1 MLLRPML
8 LTLCLAAP
16 FCATPAL
23 ADFEQTLSDHILPG
37 YAAFAAST
45 QALAEAA
52 AKDCKAD
59 GLKPAFN
66 TAYDAWLGVQ
76 HLHFGPAEADGLS
89 VAIAF
94 WPDPKGSGA
103 KAQRALLLGDPAQL
117 SPEHFPDQSV
127 AARGLTGLERLLYPA
142 EPLPADPCALI
153 QATTLDLARMAKLIN
168 ESWIN
173 SYAKTVLTAGDLG
186 NTSFQTRPEV
196 RQTLFTQV
204 VAALEFDKDQRL
216 GRPLGTFDK
225 PRPERAEALASG
237 RSQRNVLLSLQ
248 TLRAMV
254 VTLTSDAPLTLAG
267 FDRAIKLAKTL
278 DDPAF
283 AGVATPQGH
292 LKVEILQQAVSAL
305 TDTVVSELGPEL
317 DVGVGFNAAD
327 GD

>member
-1 MLLRPML
+1 MLLRSFL
-8 LTLCLAAP
+8 LSLSL
-16 FCATPAL
+16 ATPAL

-37 YAAFAAST
+37 YSAFAAST
-45 QALAEAA
+45 QALSDAA
-52 AKDCKAD
+52 AKDCTAD
-59 GLKPAFN
+59 SLKPAFDA
-66 TAYDAWLGVQ
+66 AYDAWLGVQ
-76 HLHFGPAEADGLS
+76 HLRFGPAEADGLS

-103 KAQRALLLGDPAQL
+103 KSQRALLLGDSAQL
-117 SPEHFPDQSV
+117 TPEHFPDQSV

-153 QATTLDLARMAKLIN
+153 QATTLDLARMAKIIN
-168 ESWIN
+168 DNWIN
-173 SYAKTVLTAGDLG
+173 SYSKTVLTAGDLG
-186 NTSFQTRPEV
+186 NTTFQTRPEV

-225 PRPERAEALASG
+225 PRPERAEAIAAG

-248 TLRAMV
+248 SLRAMV
-254 VTLTSDAPLTLAG
+254 VTLTPDAPLTLAG
-267 FDRAIKLAKTL
+267 FDHAIKLSEAL
-278 DDPAF
+278 DDPTF
-283 AGVATPQGH
+283 AGVAAPQGH

-305 TDTVVSELGPEL
+305 IDTVMAELGPEL

>member
-1 MLLRPML
+1 MLLRATL
-8 LTLCLAAP
+8 LSFCL
-16 FCATPAL
+16 ATPAL

-45 QALAEAA
+45 QALSDAA

-59 GLKPAFN
+59 SLKPAFN
-66 TAYDAWLGVQ
+66 TAYDAWVAVQ
-76 HLHFGPAEADGLS
+76 HLRFGPAEADGLS

-103 KAQRALLLGDPAQL
+103 KSQRALLLGDPVQL
-117 SPEHFPDQSV
+117 SPEQFPDQSV

-153 QATTLDLARMAKLIN
+153 QATTLDLARMAKIIN
-168 ESWIN
+168 DNWI
-173 SYAKTVLTAGDLG
+173 STYSKTVLTAGDLG
-186 NTSFQTRPEV
+186 NTTFQTRPEV

-225 PRPERAEALASG
+225 PRPERAEAVASS
-237 RSQRNVLLSLQ
+237 RSQRNVLISLQ
-248 TLRAMV
+248 SLRAMV
-254 VTLTSDAPLTLAG
+254 VTMTPDAPLTLAG
-267 FDRAIKLAKTL
+267 FDRAIKLAETL
-278 DDPAF
+278 DDLAF

-292 LKVEILQQAVSAL
+292 LKVEILQQAISAL
-305 TDTVVSELGPEL
+305 VDTAVAELGPEL